1 MRLISPIS
9 SENLMQSRLGELG
22 LQSIDVGGAG
32 DCFFRSVSH
41 INYYKLV
48 NHHMHI
54 RTAGVQFMRD
64 NPERFIDSNIENSWL
79 RYLNNMCIQGTWAD
93 ALIIQAV
100 ADTLNVTI
108 QIVESNQ
115 GFAPLTTV
123 YPVQERNASSTITIG
138 HIDECHYV
146 STTALQSN
154 ASISMCNEL
163 TNDTQSSIN
172 KHFIMSI
179 YAVCFSA
186 IKSCTYWD
194 SSTLQA
200 LHEHACLFYEKCN

>member
-1 MRLISPIS
+1 
-9 SENLMQSRLGELG
+9 
-22 LQSIDVGGAG
+22 
-32 DCFFRSVSH
+32 
-41 INYYKLV
+41 
-48 NHHMHI
+48 
-54 RTAGVQFMRD
+54 
-64 NPERFIDSNIENSWL
+64 
-79 RYLNNMCIQGTWAD
+79 MCIQGTWAD

-100 ADTLNVTI
+100 ADALNVTI
-108 QIVESNQ
+108 PMVESNQ

-123 YPVQERNASSTITIG
+123 YPVQERNTSST
-138 HIDECHYV
+138 IDECHYV

-179 YAVCFSA
+179 YAVCFSV

-200 LHEHACLFYEKCN
+200 LHEHACLSYEKCNVDRAGNMPSNITIYDAEIKIKYSHLNKGSLTQCYLVNKDSLVESILLLFFCVS

>member
-1 MRLISPIS
+1 
-9 SENLMQSRLGELG
+9 
-22 LQSIDVGGAG
+22 
-32 DCFFRSVSH
+32 
-41 INYYKLV
+41 
-48 NHHMHI
+48 
-54 RTAGVQFMRD
+54 
-64 NPERFIDSNIENSWL
+64 
-79 RYLNNMCIQGTWAD
+79 MCIQGTWPD
-93 ALIIQAV
+93 AIIIQAV
-100 ADTLNVTI
+100 ADALKSLKVTI

-115 GFAPLTTV
+115 GFAPLITV
-123 YPVQERNASSTITIG
+123 YLVQERNISSTVIIG

-163 TNDTQSSIN
+163 TNDTQSSRN

-179 YAVCFSA
+179 YAFCFSV

-200 LHEHACLFYEKCN
+200 LHAG

>member
-1 MRLISPIS
+1 MLLHSTS
-9 SENLMQSRLGELG
+9 
-22 LQSIDVGGAG
+22 A
-32 DCFFRSVSH
+32 SH
-41 INYYKLV
+41 QLYGNS
-48 NHHMHI
+48 NHQYAYTHCW
-54 RTAGVQFMRD
+54 RD
-64 NPERFIDSNIENSWL
+64 NPERFIESNTEHSWL

-93 ALIIQAV
+93 RDAVIIQAV
-100 ADTLNVTI
+100 ADALKVTI

-123 YPVQERNASSTITIG
+123 YLVQEKNTSSTIVIG

-163 TNDTQSSIN
+163 TNDTQSSRN
-172 KHFIMSI
+172 KHFIMSV
-179 YAVCFSA
+179 YAFCFSV

-200 LHEHACLFYEKCN
+200 LHAG